1 MNSRFKMVFIL
12 ALSSMVILAGCN
24 SSATDESSKKDGVV
38 EAAASTNEVE
48 VIAPHKDLNQEPI
61 PVKIERIGENE
72 VNVEMTSQ
80 ITDIEI
86 SPDYNYKAW
95 TFNGEAPGPV
105 VVVKEGDMI
114 NFTLKNMDPA
124 IPHSMDF
131 HAVHAAPSKGFANVE
146 PDETGTFRYPAN
158 KPGVFM
164 YHCGTAPVLSHIA
177 NGMHGTIIV
186 MPKDGYPNDAE
197 IDREFVLIQNEWY
210 KYNDINDFMN
220 GVPSQVVFSTKA
232 LKEGDRNTNGD
243 TFSLKNEPLL
253 AKVGDRIRI
262 YVNNV
267 GPNEVS
273 SFHVVGTVFDDVYID
288 GNPYNHMQGLQT
300 VMLPASGGAVV
311 EFTVTEVG
319 NYPIVTHQFNH
330 AQKGAVAML
339 KVTEDGKD
347 DGKAVGG
354 H

>member
-1 MNSRFKMVFIL
+1 MKRGAKYFVTSAIG
-12 ALSSMVILAGCN
+12 LSLLAGCAQGAVPEKTRQPEEKVLAAETN
-24 SSATDESSKKDGVV
+24 KA
-38 EAAASTNEVE
+38 EA
-48 VIAPHKDLNQEPI
+48 IAPHKDLNQEPI
-61 PVKIERIGENE
+61 PLKVERAGPNE

-86 SPDYNYKAW
+86 DKGKMYKAW

-105 VVVKEGDMI
+105 VVVNEGDTI

-131 HAVHAAPSKGFANVE
+131 HAVHAAPSKDFANVQ
-146 PDETGTFRYPAN
+146 PDETGTFSYPAN

-164 YHCGTAPVLSHIA
+164 YHCGTSPVLSHIA

-186 MPKDGYPNDAE
+186 KPKDGYPTDKE
-197 IDREFVLIQNEWY
+197 INREYTIIQNEWY
-210 KYNDINDFMN
+210 KYNDLDDFTN
-220 GVPSQVVFSTKA
+220 GVPGHVVFSTKA
-232 LKEGDRNTNGD
+232 LKEGDPNTNGD
-243 TFSLKNEPLL
+243 TFTLKDKPLL
-253 AKVGDRIRI
+253 AKVGDKVRLYI
-262 YVNNV
+262 NNV

-288 GNPYNHMQGLQT
+288 GNPFNRYKGLQT

-311 EFTVTEVG
+311 EFTVTRVG
-319 NYPIVTHQFNH
+319 SYPIVTHQFNH
-330 AQKGAVAML
+330 VQKGAVAIL
-339 KVTEDGKD
+339 KVTETGED
-347 DGKAVGG
+347 DGKATMS

>member
-1 MNSRFKMVFIL
+1 MKKGVKYLLTSAIGIGL
-12 ALSSMVILAGCN
+12 ISGC
-24 SSATDESSKKDGVV
+24 SQGASPESSLQPEEKVLAAV
-38 EAAASTNEVE
+38 TAQPEA
-48 VIAPHKDLNQEPI
+48 IAPHKDLNQEPI
-61 PVKIERIGENE
+61 PLKIDRVGPKE

-86 SPDYNYKAW
+86 DKGKFYKAW

-105 VVVKEGDMI
+105 VVVNEGDTL

-131 HAVHAAPSKGFANVE
+131 HAVHAAPSKDFSNVQ
-146 PDETGTFRYPAN
+146 PDETGTFSYPAN

-164 YHCGTAPVLSHIA
+164 YHCGTSPVLSHIA

-186 MPKDGYPNDAE
+186 KPKDGYPTDKE
-197 IDREFVLIQNEWY
+197 IDREYTIIQNEWY
-210 KYNDINDFMN
+210 KYNDLEDFTN
-220 GVPSQVVFSTKA
+220 GVPSHVVFSTKA
-232 LKEGDRNTNGD
+232 LKKGDPNTNGD
-243 TFSLKNEPLL
+243 TFTLKDNPLL
-253 AKVGDRIRI
+253 AKVGDKVRI
-262 YVNNV
+262 YINNV

-288 GNPYNHMQGLQT
+288 GNPYNRYKGLQT

-311 EFTVTEVG
+311 EFTVTKAG
-319 NYPIVTHQFNH
+319 SYPIVTHQFNH
-330 AQKGAVAML
+330 AQKGAVAIL
-339 KVTEDGKD
+339 KVTETGQD
-347 DGKAVGG
+347 DGKATMS